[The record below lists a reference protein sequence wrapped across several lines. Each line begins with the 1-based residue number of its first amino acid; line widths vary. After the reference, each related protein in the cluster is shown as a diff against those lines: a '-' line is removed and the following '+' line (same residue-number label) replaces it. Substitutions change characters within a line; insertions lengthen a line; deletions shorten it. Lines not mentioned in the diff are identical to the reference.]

1 MSTLTRG
8 CDLQMV
14 RLTIRATDDSVP
26 PVLMKLMEDRIAQG
40 VSTAPERPVPPTVSE
55 ISDAFRNVMVR

>member
-1 MSTLTRG
+1 
-8 CDLQMV
+8 MV